1 MNLRLLGV
9 ALVLPFLL
17 NSCALL
23 QLPANLINGVT
34 APLRRADN
42 QHDQSAPD
50 TDYIAT
56 EAWLALQESSPLA
69 HPGSATLWFVGT
81 P

>member
-9 ALVLPFLL
+9 ALVLPLLL

-42 QHDQSAPD
+42 EHAPPESA
-50 TDYIAT
+50 
-56 EAWLALQESSPLA
+56 SSLPRRYPA
-69 HPGSATLWFVGT
+69 KGHPMLT
-81 P
+81 PFY